1 MIETTDWIALN
12 TFKNLV
18 LSQTNFIE
26 RINMFKTIILLFLI
40 PTFLLAQKPT
50 LKQKIG
56 QMILIGL
63 PTNVVDTN
71 SVFYNDIR
79 QGNAGGITMY
89 ERHLTPNDAAANLQ
103 KLITA
108 YQKVAPVPLFVT
120 ITQEGGIVNR
130 LKPKYG
136 FPQMPSAQYLG
147 SLSNTDSTK
156 WYSDNIAYT
165 LSRLGINVN
174 FAPVLDIYMPT
185 NPVLGSRE
193 RTFSTNTDII
203 TMHAVEV
210 IKSHRYF
217 GVGTVV
223 KHFPGHGSSTEDS
236 HLGMTDVS
244 TTWKQS
250 ELAPYRSLLK
260 QGMVQAVMT
269 AHIVNKNLDAS
280 MLPATLS
287 KKVITG
293 LLRQQLGFNG
303 VVISD
308 DMHMKAITSEYGLKE
323 AVALAINA
331 SVDVLLFSGNRKAV
345 SSAGELV
352 SLIAALVKEGK
363 IKEQRIEE
371 AYRRIMKMKK
381 EINLQ

>member
-1 MIETTDWIALN
+1 ML
-12 TFKNLV
+12 
-18 LSQTNFIE
+18 
-26 RINMFKTIILLFLI
+26 ILLLPHFI
-40 PTFLLAQKPT
+40 KAQKPT
-50 LKQKIG
+50 LKEKIG

-63 PTNVVDTN
+63 PTNKIDT
-71 SVFYNDIR
+71 SSIFYKDIR
-79 QGNAGGITMY
+79 EGKAGGITMY
-89 ERHLTPNDAAANLQ
+89 ERHLTPEHAAENLKQ
-103 KLITA
+103 LIFD

-136 FPQMPSAQYLG
+136 FPHMPSAQYLG
-147 SLSNTDSTK
+147 NLPHADSTK

-193 RTFSTNTDII
+193 RTFSVHTSII
-203 TMHAVEV
+203 TKHAAELV
-210 IKSHRYF
+210 KSHRYF

-244 TTWKQS
+244 NTWKQS
-250 ELAPYRSLLK
+250 ELEPYRSLMK
-260 QGMVQAVMT
+260 QGLVQAVMT
-269 AHIVNKNLDAS
+269 AHIVNQKLDPS
-280 MLPATLS
+280 RLPATLS
-287 KKVITG
+287 KKIITG

-303 VVISD
+303 VVFSD

-323 AVALAINA
+323 AVTLAINA
-331 SVDVLLFSGNRKAV
+331 GVDVLLFSGNSEAV

-352 SLIAALVKEGK
+352 AMINTLVKEGK
-363 IKEQRIEE
+363 IKEQRIDES
-371 AYRRIMKMKK
+371 YRRIMKMKK
-381 EINLQ
+381 EINLR